1 MAKLFRSVTPSAYVV
16 VKSVRTFRKERAAE
30 LPTRRQFHTRFSP
43 RIRRELGLATASK
56 LVLGQWCV
64 RRRWRRQHAALAQ
77 SVAQQNAER
86 SR

>member
-43 RIRRELGLATASK
+43 RIRRELEADLLPANGLGCA
-56 LVLGQWCV
+56 
-64 RRRWRRQHAALAQ
+64 RIDWRRC
-77 SVAQQNAER
+77 R
-86 SR
+86 